1 MSNPAFNL
9 IGLTQLRNDSRF
21 VGIDGSGMAV
31 AVIDTGLD
39 GTHSLLNSNY
49 VAGRDFVYGDN
60 DPEDI
65 DGHGTHVAGTVGA
78 ADPRYGVAPDV
89 KLIGLKVF
97 GNNGGGARSTDI
109 QAALQWVIDN
119 KELYNIVA
127 VNMSLGAGFYTSVS
141 EAAGDIIIDEVRRLE
156 ELGVVVVSATGN
168 SFKNNEYQNMAAPAI
183 FSTLAVGAVW
193 QDGIN
198 RDFRW
203 RSGGID
209 Y

>member
-21 VGIDGSGMAV
+21 AGIDGSGMAV
-31 AVIDTGLD
+31 AVIDSGLD
-39 GTHSLLNSNY
+39 WTHSLLNNNY

-60 DPEDI
+60 NPEDI

-97 GNNGGGARSTDI
+97 GNDGDGGNNTDI

-119 KELYNIVA
+119 KERYNIVA
-127 VNMSLGAGFYTSVS
+127 VNMSLGEGFYTSVS
-141 EAAGDIIIDEVRRLE
+141 GAEGNITIDEVRRLE
-156 ELGVVVVSATGN
+156 ELGVVVVSAAGN
-168 SFKNNEYQNMAAPAI
+168 SFK
-183 FSTLAVGAVW
+183 G
-193 QDGIN
+193 N
-198 RDFRW
+198 RHLRKRIKLW
-203 RSGGID
+203 YKSIKC